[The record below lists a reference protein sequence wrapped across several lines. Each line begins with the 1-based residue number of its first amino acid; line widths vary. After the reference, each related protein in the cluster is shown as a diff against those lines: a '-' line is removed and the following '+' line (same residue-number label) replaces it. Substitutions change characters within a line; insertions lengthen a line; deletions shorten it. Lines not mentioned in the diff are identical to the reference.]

1 MRLVIAACLSVFG
14 ANAAHAQ
21 SAFPAQPITFV
32 VGFAPGGGM
41 DTMARLLGA
50 RLSQEIGQP
59 VVVENRPGAG
69 GTIAPAYVATARPD
83 GYTLYAGETSAAL
96 GPVFQDNVG
105 YDIIESF
112 APVARVAVAP
122 QALVANPSLD
132 VASVSAFIERVRESP
147 GEYFYAAPGVT
158 TLHYLAGEMLKE
170 AVGLELDAVQ
180 FQGGSPSVAAVV
192 AGEVPFGIVSIS
204 AAVSQAE
211 GGNLVI
217 LGHTG
222 PERVEGFEEI
232 DPIATVVDGF
242 EAMPSQFILA
252 PAGTPDAVVERL
264 SDAIGAALADEALQ
278 RQLQDTGLVPAFQ
291 PAAELAAELPASAE
305 RWMAIATEIRD
316 RP

>member
-1 MRLVIAACLSVFG
+1 MRLLIAACLAASAMG
-14 ANAAHAQ
+14 AAHAQ
-21 SAFPAQPITFV
+21 SDFPAQPVTFV

-50 RLSQEIGQP
+50 RLSREIGQP

-69 GTIAPAYVATARPD
+69 GTIAPAHVAAARPD

-96 GPVFQDNVG
+96 GPVFQGDVG
-105 YDIIESF
+105 YDIVESF

-122 QALVANPSLD
+122 QALVASPSLE
-132 VASVSAFIERVRESP
+132 VETLAEFIDLVREAP
-147 GEYFYAAPGVT
+147 GEYFYAAPGVA

-170 AVGLELDAVQ
+170 AAGLEMDAVQ

-204 AAVSQAE
+204 AALSQAE

-222 PERVEGFEEI
+222 PDRVEGFEEI
-232 DPIATVVDGF
+232 DPIATVVEDF

-252 PAGTPDAVVERL
+252 PAGTPVEVVERL
-264 SDAIGAALADEALQ
+264 STAIGAALADEGLR

-305 RWMAIATEIRD
+305 RWMAVAADIRD

>member
-14 ANAAHAQ
+14 ASAAHAQ
-21 SAFPAQPITFV
+21 SAFPSQPITFV

-105 YDIIESF
+105 YDIVESF
-112 APVARVAVAP
+112 APVARIAVAP
-122 QALVANPSLD
+122 QALVANPSLE
-132 VASVSAFIERVRESP
+132 VASVPAFIERVRESP

-158 TLHYLAGEMLKE
+158 TLHYLAGEMLKD
-170 AVGLELDAVQ
+170 AAGLDLDAVQ

-232 DPIATVVDGF
+232 DPIATFVDGF

-252 PAGTPDAVVERL
+252 PAGMPDAVVERL

-291 PAAELAAELPASAE
+291 PAAQLAAELPASAE